1 MNTYTITK
9 EQIIRELDELSPEG
23 LRDLHQYLEFLRH
36 KRWERNREPAVES
49 AYPTRFVS
57 AERLDA
63 LTGVVNIGGD
73 ALADSEALY
82 DADSPFSVCLS
93 EIQGRQEQARL

>member
-9 EQIIRELDELSPEG
+9 EQIIREIDELSPEG

-36 KRWERNREPAVES
+36 RRQERDREPTVEP

-82 DADSPFSVCLS
+82 DADQP
-93 EIQGRQEQARL
+93 

>member
-1 MNTYTITK
+1 VNTYPITK

-23 LRDLHQYLEFLRH
+23 LRDLYQYLEFLRH
-36 KRWERNREPAVES
+36 QRRKRNHEPAVES
-49 AYPTRFVS
+49 VYPTRFVP

-63 LTGVVNIGGD
+63 LTGVVNVGGD

-82 DADSPFSVCLS
+82 DADRP
-93 EIQGRQEQARL
+93 

>member
-9 EQIIRELDELSPEG
+9 EQIIRELDDLSPEG
-23 LRDLHQYLEFLRH
+23 LQDLHQYLEFLRH
-36 KRWERNREPAVES
+36 KRWKQNREPAGEPV
-49 AYPTRFVS
+49 YPTRFVP

-82 DADSPFSVCLS
+82 DADHP
-93 EIQGRQEQARL
+93 

>member
-1 MNTYTITK
+1 MNTYPITK

-23 LRDLHQYLEFLRH
+23 LRDLYQYLEFLRH
-36 KRWERNREPAVES
+36 KRGERDGEPAFES
-49 AYPTRFVS
+49 VYPTRFVS

-63 LTGVVNIGGD
+63 LSGVVNIGGD

-82 DADSPFSVCLS
+82 DADKP
-93 EIQGRQEQARL
+93 